1 MVFHFHSLISFS
13 FLILFSVFHSDS
25 FSFFI
30 LIHSFFYFIFF
41 FFKFFHVMTLCL
53 IQSFWNYSAW
63 MLCRL
68 HLNESPEYNPSQEA
82 YTMYVYVCKW
92 TVQPSTQLASAVT
105 VHFRLHTDR
114 IYPWQI
120 LSVTSNN
127 SHIAVRF
134 CFSFGNSVFSNMGH
148 ENEVWY

>member
-13 FLILFSVFHSDS
+13 FLIFFLFFIQILFLFS
-25 FSFFI
+25 FSFIHFFI
-30 LIHSFFYFIFF
+30 LYFFL
-41 FFKFFHVMTLCL
+41 KFFHVMTLCL